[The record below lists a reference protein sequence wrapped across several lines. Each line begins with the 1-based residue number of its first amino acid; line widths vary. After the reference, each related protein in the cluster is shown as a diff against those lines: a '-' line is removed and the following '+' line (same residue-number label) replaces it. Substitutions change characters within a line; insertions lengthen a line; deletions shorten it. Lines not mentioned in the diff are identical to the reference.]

1 MLGAMQQRFSDQEIP
16 VLYIHPF
23 IQQLTIAGHQA
34 SSGNKKE
41 EDSHGLATPSLTSDT
56 VSK

>member
-1 MLGAMQQRFSDQEIP
+1 MLGAMQQRFNDQGNPCAIH
-16 VLYIHPF
+16 IHPF

-41 EDSHGLATPSLTSDT
+41 EEDSHGLATL
-56 VSK
+56 V